1 MSDVNRMRR
10 VWLAIAIL
18 AGSILIGG
26 LWFVPGPL
34 GAHTGGGGMMGP
46 GMMGPGMM
54 GPGMMGPGQ
63 NMFEEC
69 TEMMSRYGYHQYPS
83 SPKSQKPQTGK
94 ALTQEDAISIVQNY
108 LNQTRNP
115 NLTIGGVESEE
126 DGDYVIEIVTKDG
139 SLVDKL
145 KEAQSYD

>member
-10 VWLAIAIL
+10 VWLAVVIL

-54 GPGMMGPGQ
+54 GPGQ
-63 NMFEEC
+63 NMFDEG
-69 TEMMSRYGYHQYPS
+69 TEMMSRYGYHQYPD
-83 SPKSQKPQTGK
+83 SPQSQKPQTGK
-94 ALTQEDAISIVQNY
+94 ALTQEGAVSIVQSY

-115 NLTIGGVESEE
+115 NFIIGEVEIEE
-126 DGDYVIEIVTKDG
+126 HGDYLVEIVTKDG

-145 KEAQSYD
+145 EEAQSYD

>member
-1 MSDVNRMRR
+1 MSDVTRMRR
-10 VWLAIAIL
+10 VWLAVVIL

-26 LWFVPGPL
+26 LWFVPGLL
-34 GAHTGGGGMMGP
+34 GAHTGGGGMT
-46 GMMGPGMM
+46 

-69 TEMMSRYGYHQYPS
+69 TEMMSRYGYHQYPD
-83 SPKSQKPQTGK
+83 SPQSQKPQTGK

-115 NLTIGGVESEE
+115 NLIIGEVEIEE
-126 DGDYVIEIVTKDG
+126 GGDYLVEIVTKDG
-139 SLVDKL
+139 SLADKL
-145 KEAQSYD
+145 EVDRLSGWIHSIYSE